1 VAEQTQPPEAAPQAV
16 RLTARVSGSVQGVG
30 FRWSTMAFAR
40 TLDLRGVAEN
50 LHDGDVLVVAEG
62 PRAACQQ
69 LLDWLRGHGSR
80 VVRRPGRV
88 EQVTEAWGPAEG
100 GFRSFTTR

>member
-1 VAEQTQPPEAAPQAV
+1 VPDQRPADETI
-16 RLTARVSGSVQGVG
+16 RLTATVRGYVQGVG
-30 FRWSTMAFAR
+30 FRWSTMAYAR
-40 TLDLRGVAEN
+40 TLDLRGYAEN
-50 LHDGDVLVVAEG
+50 LMDGTVLVVAEG

-69 LLDWLRGHGSR
+69 LLAWLQGSGSR

-88 EQVTEAWGPAEG
+88 ERVDAGWGAAQG